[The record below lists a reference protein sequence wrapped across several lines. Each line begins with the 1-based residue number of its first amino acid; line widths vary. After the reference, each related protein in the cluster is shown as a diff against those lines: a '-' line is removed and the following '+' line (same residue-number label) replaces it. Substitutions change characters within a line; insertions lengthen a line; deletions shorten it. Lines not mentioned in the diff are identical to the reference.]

1 MATSKNGS
9 GKRKPLTDKEVIY
22 DPKAYNCDAKHIYE
36 MTVKALKESGW
47 EDKVEEYERFISYGD
62 HRHLI
67 QVSKQYVKLVRMETK
82 TPPRRRSGRG
92 ASPDG
97 SAGGGAKRKFKVSL
111 SVRLKGDFNI
121 LASDESEAEGILLNC
136 FKDGKVKICDLKSG
150 GETSVFCVREIV
162 NGKVDFPAEA
172 EDANGEDEDGESPKH
187 CCPLTDEP
195 CDEECSWDEK
205 GNCEYYQGLCD
216 GRAENGK

>member
-1 MATSKNGS
+1 MAQKTK
-9 GKRKPLTDKEVIY
+9 KPLTDKTVIY

-36 MTVKALKESGW
+36 MTVKALKESGC

-92 ASPDG
+92 ASRDA
-97 SAGGGAKRKFKVSL
+97 SAGGAAKRKFKVSL

-121 LASDESEAEGILLNC
+121 LASDESEAECILLEC
-136 FKDGKVKICDLKSG
+136 FKKGKVKICDLKSG
-150 GETSVFCVREIV
+150 GETSVFCIREIV
-162 NGKVDFPAEA
+162 NGKVDFPND
-172 EDANGEDEDGESPKH
+172 DAGGEEPPKYI
-187 CCPLTDEP
+187 CPMSQQP
-195 CDEECSWDEK
+195 CDEDCSRDEK
-205 GNCEYYQGLCD
+205 ANCEYYQGLCD

>member
-1 MATSKNGS
+1 MAQKTK
-9 GKRKPLTDKEVIY
+9 KPLTDKTVIY

-36 MTVKALKESGW
+36 MTVKALKESGC

-82 TPPRRRSGRG
+82 TPSRRRSGRG
-92 ASPDG
+92 ASPDA

-121 LASDESEAEGILLNC
+121 LASDESEAEGILLKN
-136 FKDGKVKICDLKSG
+136 FKNGKVRICDLKSG
-150 GETSVFCVREIV
+150 GETSVFCIREIV
-162 NGKVDFPAEA
+162 NGKVDFPN
-172 EDANGEDEDGESPKH
+172 DDDGGEEPPKYI
-187 CCPLTDEP
+187 CPMSQQP
-195 CDEECSWDEK
+195 CDEDCSRDEK
-205 GNCEYYQGLCD
+205 ANCEYHQGLVA
-216 GRAENGK
+216 GRAANGK

>member
-1 MATSKNGS
+1 MAQKTK
-9 GKRKPLTDKEVIY
+9 KPLTDKTVIY

-36 MTVKALKESGW
+36 MTVKALKESGC

-92 ASPDG
+92 ASRDA
-97 SAGGGAKRKFKVSL
+97 SAGEAAKRKFKVSL

-121 LASDESEAEGILLNC
+121 LASDESEAEGILLKN
-136 FKDGKVKICDLKSG
+136 FKNGKVRICDLKSG
-150 GETSVFCVREIV
+150 GETSVFCIREIV
-162 NGKVDFPAEA
+162 NGKVDFPND
-172 EDANGEDEDGESPKH
+172 DAGGEEPPKYI
-187 CCPLTDEP
+187 CPMSQQP
-195 CDEECSWDEK
+195 CDEDCSRDEK
-205 GNCEYYQGLCD
+205 ANCEYYQGLCD

>member
-1 MATSKNGS
+1 MAQKTK
-9 GKRKPLTDKEVIY
+9 KPLTDKTVIY

-36 MTVKALKESGW
+36 MTVKALKESGC

-82 TPPRRRSGRG
+82 TPPRRRSGG
-92 ASPDG
+92 EASRDA
-97 SAGGGAKRKFKVSL
+97 SAGEAAKRKFKVSL

-121 LASDESEAEGILLNC
+121 LASDESEAEGILLKN
-136 FKDGKVKICDLKSG
+136 FKNGKVRICDLKSG
-150 GETSVFCVREIV
+150 GESSVFCIREIV
-162 NGKVDFPAEA
+162 NGKVDFPN
-172 EDANGEDEDGESPKH
+172 DDDGGEEPPKYI
-187 CCPLTDEP
+187 CPMSQQP
-195 CDEECSWDEK
+195 CDEDCSRDEK
-205 GNCEYYQGLCD
+205 ANCEYYQGLCD